1 VISRQVKHLA
11 VLFMESLRITVE
23 NPTETKQA
31 KEKNQ
36 KFLLAQI
43 RSLVNGWII
52 KFDPM
57 KQNLTAH
64 D

>member
-1 VISRQVKHLA
+1 
-11 VLFMESLRITVE
+11 MESLRITVE
-23 NPTETKQA
+23 NPTETKLA
-31 KEKNQ
+31 KEKNH

-57 KQNLTAH
+57 KQNMTA
-64 D
+64 